1 MENIKL
7 SAFID
12 EYSDEL
18 DIQIDALKKYGIEYV
33 ELRHCNGKNVAE
45 FSTEDILT
53 IKEAFD
59 TAGIKVSAIGSPL
72 GKIAIDGDIE
82 SHLITARRICAM
94 ANILGVKNI
103 RMFSCQL

>member
-53 IKEAFD
+53 IKEETELSFF
-59 TAGIKVSAIGSPL
+59 GNRKC
-72 GKIAIDGDIE
+72 K
-82 SHLITARRICAM
+82 R
-94 ANILGVKNI
+94 
-103 RMFSCQL
+103 